1 MMWFQRRLKWL
12 SVKAAFPLLGNK
24 FTGYRGLKPGPE
36 TLCTASFC
44 VGLWLSSSFPPG
56 HPL

>member
-12 SVKAAFPLLGNK
+12 SVKAAFPLPGNK

-44 VGLWLSSSFPPG
+44 MGL
-56 HPL
+56 